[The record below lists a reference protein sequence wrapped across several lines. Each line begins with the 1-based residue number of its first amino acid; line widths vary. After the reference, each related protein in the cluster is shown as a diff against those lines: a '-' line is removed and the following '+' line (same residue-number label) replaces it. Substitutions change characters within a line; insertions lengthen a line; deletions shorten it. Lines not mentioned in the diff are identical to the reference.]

1 MRSGGCIAASS
12 PAEENRMLPGPRT
25 VPSLALAAG
34 LAAAAIP
41 AAISQFTS
49 QALAQSADARF
60 ANAARFT
67 AATGEGLYADIC
79 QGCHMPGGV
88 GAVGAGAYPALA
100 RNPKLGSAAYPLAL
114 VIKGQNGMPAFGGL
128 LTDSQVAAVVN
139 YVRSHFGNA
148 FAEDVTAADAKAARP

>member
-1 MRSGGCIAASS
+1 MPPCRTVLSLAFAAS
-12 PAEENRMLPGPRT
+12 
-25 VPSLALAAG
+25 
-34 LAAAAIP
+34 LAAAAIL
-41 AAISQFTS
+41 AAVSQPI
-49 QALAQSADARF
+49 AQSPDARF
-60 ANAARFT
+60 GNPTRFMP
-67 AATGEGLYADIC
+67 ATGEGLYADVC
-79 QGCHMPGGV
+79 QGCHMPGGA
-88 GAVGAGAYPALA
+88 GAAGAGAYPALA